1 MAPGILKV
9 VWKPGKE
16 GFTHDGG
23 APGIDTPT
31 QNFYP
36 WDGSQPGWEEV
47 GSQGG
52 GGSFLF

>member
-52 GGSFLF
+52 KVTVV